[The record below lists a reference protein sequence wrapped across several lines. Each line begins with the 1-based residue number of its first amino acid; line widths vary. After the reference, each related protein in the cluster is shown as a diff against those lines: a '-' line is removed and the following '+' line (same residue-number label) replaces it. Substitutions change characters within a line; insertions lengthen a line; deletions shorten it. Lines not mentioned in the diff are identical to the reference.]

1 MIWDQLQE
9 LETVELQCA
18 ATGFLGS
25 DSHFLWPGDSRSI
38 LFTLYSRKTVTAR
51 KKIRICLPHPI
62 LTHSLQSHSCW
73 AFRIEGTLWSNPI
86 HKYLQ
91 TMGHMTSWLSWKSEI
106 DNYNWGSQ
114 LVTCQNPDLQQLVN
128 SRYKFR
134 KRCCKL
140 CSQPEIGWL
149 AVFSLFEA
157 SLEHGIRTIQFLLSH
172 S

>member
-18 ATGFLGS
+18 ATRFLGS
-25 DSHFLWPGDSRSI
+25 DSHFLWSGDSRSI

-86 HKYLQ
+86 HNTCKPWNTWPVDWAENQ
-91 TMGHMTSWLSWKSEI
+91 KSN
-106 DNYNWGSQ
+106 NYNWGSQ

-140 CSQPEIGWL
+140 CSQPELGWL

-157 SLEHGIRTIQFLLSH
+157 SLEHGILTIQFLLSH